1 MKTKEI
7 PQNEWPGFFDNLS
20 RQHEGSLA
28 TLEVFGSEFGAQV
41 EERGLP
47 FEGIVAEW
55 NEVHGNRIAIMVGG
69 KLDHHLTHNISQP
82 THVIMEQLVEGA
94 NATLAIMSEDGVT
107 ALLRFRSP
115 TLPVMSDGVAGQPL
129 RPSL

>member
-7 PQNEWPGFFDNLS
+7 PQKEWPGFCDSLS

-28 TLEVFGSEFGAQV
+28 TLEVFGAEFGAQV

-69 KLDHHLTHNISQP
+69 KWDHHLTHNISQP
-82 THVIMEQLVEGA
+82 THVIMEQINEGA
-94 NATLAIMSEDGVT
+94 DATLAIMSEDGVT

-115 TLPVMSDGVAGQPL
+115 MLPAMPGQVTVESS